1 MNTKDIQ
8 GLIINTIL
16 FHRERKHCPT
26 SYMIRDTM
34 GCTGG
39 KNRKNACESVAEN
52 GICIYCSRIVNM
64 VR

>member
-8 GLIINTIL
+8 GLIIETIL
-16 FHRERKHCPT
+16 CNSTKHTCPT

-34 GCTGG
+34 SCMGG
-39 KNRKNACESVAEN
+39 INAENACENVAEN
-52 GICIYCSRIVNM
+52 GICIYCNRVVNM